1 LQADRLVDVGTS
13 EVKLSRQ
20 SRRRLDVA
28 LVAVQLALRSALAL
42 LLTID
47 AFDVGLGLVF
57 FGVGLAYSWPMA
69 CIVAGAVLL
78 LMAIVPQRRA

>member
-1 LQADRLVDVGTS
+1 MT
-13 EVKLSRQ
+13 LSRRTRRALTV
-20 SRRRLDVA
+20 SRGIP
-28 LVAVQLALRSALAL
+28 QLALRSVLAL

-47 AFDVGLGLVF
+47 AFDVGLGLVAI
-57 FGVGLAYSWPMA
+57 GVGLTYSWPMA

>member
-1 LQADRLVDVGTS
+1 VR
-13 EVKLSRQ
+13 LSRR
-20 SRRRLDVA
+20 SRRA
-28 LVAVQLALRSALAL
+28 LTVTLATAQLALRSVLAL
-42 LLTID
+42 VLTID